1 METRRQHEQLMQQ
14 IWEEHQRQVEEETWS
29 LHPLEDID
37 ERYVVKSGKNDG
49 NWLMEKFLD
58 DCDQVRID
66 RDLRNKSI
74 EQTRLK
80 LLEMELQVLRE
91 EIEEKRENR
100 WLMRLFDEEQEE
112 RGKAC
117 VFNWKEIGTRENSPG
132 QKPRFWAEPRFVVC
146 AMFFDGFTLFR
157 GC

>member
-1 METRRQHEQLMQQ
+1 MQQ
-14 IWEEHQRQVEEETWS
+14 IWEEQVEEETWG

-49 NWLMEKFLD
+49 TWLMEKFLD

-66 RDLRNKSI
+66 CDLRNKSI

-91 EIEEKRENR
+91 EMDEREK
-100 WLMRLFDEEQEE
+100 
-112 RGKAC
+112 
-117 VFNWKEIGTRENSPG
+117 I
-132 QKPRFWAEPRFVVC
+132 
-146 AMFFDGFTLFR
+146 DG
-157 GC
+157 